1 MVKRRI
7 AVLQPTVMSGTSWQR
22 YRVVLATA
30 LLTGISLCAGMLL
43 WSRGVHLGFN
53 SDCPSPGSREQLVRT
68 RFLQSPQGTR
78 PYDALFQYFLAGFR
92 THVSRGGSRVNYCG
106 AASTAGQRLDGL
118 EGFAR
123 TAPLFAA
130 WLYSGRPARVH
141 SELTGEEIDL
151 VAILRNGI
159 LAGVDRNSAEYW
171 GDITAS
177 DQRRVEAADIAR
189 TLWLTRPLIWDRLSL
204 RERHEI
210 VRWLQPASVF
220 ESPRNNWALFPIVV
234 SLVLTQLEPEEFTEA
249 NKTSAREQFASY
261 RRLYR
266 ESGWFYD
273 PPNGVDFYNTWAISY
288 ELFWINKLDPQF
300 DPDFITSAIIGS
312 GALTEHLI
320 SPRGIPIMGRSICY
334 RTALPVPVLAAQH
347 LNPLG
352 HPARARRALDAVWS
366 HFLAHDVLR
375 DGSLSQG
382 YYATDLRFL
391 DPYSGTG
398 SCQWGLRSLIM
409 AYLYAPDAP
418 FWRVKPTALPV
429 EEADYRIELPLL
441 GWRITGEQ
449 RSGNIIIEILA
460 NDAGRLAPQPY
471 TWKARLTE
479 FLTRKPQRPHNHEAK
494 YESRTY
500 SVAAPFPLD

>member
-1 MVKRRI
+1 M
-7 AVLQPTVMSGTSWQR
+7 LQPTLMSGISWQR
-22 YRVVLATA
+22 YRALLATA
-30 LLTGISLCAGMLL
+30 LLAGACLCAGMLL
-43 WSRGVHLGFN
+43 WSRAMHLGFN
-53 SDCPSPGSREQLVRT
+53 SDCPSPGGREQLVRA
-68 RFLQSPQGTR
+68 RFLQYPTGAR
-78 PYDALFQYFLAGFR
+78 RYDALFHYFLAGFR
-92 THVSRGGSRVNYCG
+92 SHASRGGARVYYCG
-106 AASTAGQRLDGL
+106 AASNAGHRLDGL

-130 WLYSGRPARVH
+130 WLYSGRPALVH

-151 VAILRNGI
+151 VGILRKGI

-171 GDITAS
+171 GDISAS

-189 TLWLTRPLIWDRLSL
+189 VLWLTRPLIWDRLSHS
-204 RERHEI
+204 ERHEI
-210 VRWLQPASVF
+210 LRWLLPASVF
-220 ESPRNNWALFPIVV
+220 ESPKNNWALFPIVV
-234 SLVLTQLEPEEFTEA
+234 SLVLAQLEPEQFTEA
-249 NKTSAREQFASY
+249 SKTSAREQFAAY

-266 ESGWFYD
+266 ESGWFSD

-300 DPDFITSAIIGS
+300 DPDFIPSAIASS

-320 SPRGIPIMGRSICY
+320 SPRGIPIMGRSVCY
-334 RTALPVPVLAAQH
+334 RTALPVPVLAAQ
-347 LNPLG
+347 NVDPSN

-366 HFLAHDVLR
+366 YFLSHDVLR

-382 YYATDLRFL
+382 YFGTDLRFL

-398 SCQWGLRSLIM
+398 SCQWGLRSLII
-409 AYLYAPDAP
+409 AYLDAPDTP
-418 FWRVKPTALPV
+418 FWRVDPAPLPV

-441 GWRITGEQ
+441 GWRVTGEQ
-449 RSGNIIIEILA
+449 RSGNITIEILA
-460 NDAGRLAPQPY
+460 NAAGRLAPEQY

-479 FLTRKPQRPHNHEAK
+479 LLTRRPQRPHNHEAK
-494 YESRTY
+494 YESRMY